1 MQLTKEERCKDIQD
15 IHASTYCGKYR
26 YMPIEKRK
34 RFIAKWHNLNK
45 ASAKLA
51 SFTHNISR
59 FPIGKAKFRIGEL
72 QEASQEEKY
81 QAKKNYYIRR
91 WQAIQG
97 LPIGFLPNLTNS
109 QEEELASL
117 KRQAKAYLASWGQR
131 GLPNFPPFILMQALA
146 TEEDRQSATSASAKK

>member
-1 MQLTKEERCKDIQD
+1 MMQLTKEERCKDIQD

-45 ASAKLA
+45 ASAKSA

-72 QEASQEEKY
+72 QEASQEKKY

-117 KRQAKAYLASWGQR
+117 KRQAKAYLAT
-131 GLPNFPPFILMQALA
+131 NHFILMQALA